1 MKPFGDCR
9 FGLCLLCPALLLAWA
24 PSAAG
29 QEAAEQEA
37 AEEEPAVEEIVV
49 TATRRATSIQD
60 VPYNISAVDGGVVED
75 NQILDS
81 AELLRNFAGVGT
93 VDRGY
98 RNSGTFNAIRLRG
111 LNLDHSGQ
119 GDYPVIADATVA
131 TYVNDTPVF
140 ANFLLKDLE
149 RVEVLRGPQGTLYGS
164 GALAGAVR
172 YILRRPQLER
182 FSGSGSF
189 SYSTTRGS
197 DGENLTLDLTLN
209 APVGDTAALRLVG
222 SSFDYDGLVDYV
234 SLYELDGDGVPVA
247 PAGLLD
253 PAASYTA
260 KKDADS
266 VDVQFV
272 RASLLWEPS
281 ESLAVV
287 FSAVHQEDEIGG
299 RRQTT
304 PNVDGYGRRYGRF
317 ENGSPFL
324 EPAWRYMSLASV
336 ELEFN
341 LGGFTLSS
349 STAYYEHRG
358 HAISD
363 NTGFYAKALV
373 WPYLQFLAGGV
384 QVPRPAYSTHRHY
397 ADEAFTQEL
406 RLVSDGGRRFDY
418 VLGLFYKK
426 QDLSNLEL
434 AHLRGITA
442 FMDALPDS
450 LINPQSDLNFHF
462 RNQEDFSDL
471 AAFGD
476 LSWHLSDAL
485 RATFGLRYFNN
496 DSEKGTFMDL
506 LMLDAVPA
514 IEQLWKTSDND
525 VLFKGSLAWDLSEHT
540 MLYGT
545 VSEGYRRGGTNA
557 VPLSG
562 IYGEDPAWQE
572 YGSDGVVNYEL
583 GVKGARGAFRYGA
596 ALYYVDWNDAQL
608 NTATPNGGF
617 YAAQNADGAKTQ
629 GIELELAGNLGE
641 NLSFSLGYAYVDAQ
655 LTADFLAPHND
666 ALIAPDGARLPG
678 SAEHAFNAAVN
689 FNAQLTEDIAF
700 FGNVNGYY
708 QSSTLGQVNPGLRC
722 FAFSPSGGPEPCYGS
737 EFDGFQIWNAVGT
750 LGFGDWHASLWG
762 KNLFNELGISG
773 TFSEDFSGTFPAVGF
788 YGNSARQMIALPR
801 TFGLTLNYR
810 F

>member
-1 MKPFGDCR
+1 MRAIGSFRTAFYLLG
-9 FGLCLLCPALLLAWA
+9 CLLGASLLLAWA
-24 PSAAG
+24 PAAAG
-29 QEAAEQEA
+29 EDA
-37 AEEEPAVEEIVV
+37 AEEERSIEEIVV

-60 VPYNISAVDGGVVED
+60 VPYNISAVDGGLVED
-75 NQILDS
+75 TQILDS

-172 YILRRPQLER
+172 YITRRPQLEQ
-182 FSGSGSF
+182 FSGSGSL
-189 SYSTTRGS
+189 SYSTTHGS
-197 DGENLTLDLTLN
+197 DGQNLTLDLALN
-209 APVGDTAALRLVG
+209 APIGETAALRLVG
-222 SSFDYDGLVDYV
+222 STFDYDGLVDYV
-234 SLYELDGDGVPVA
+234 NLYELDADGVPVA

-260 KKDADS
+260 QKDADS
-266 VDVQFV
+266 VDVKFV
-272 RASLLWEPS
+272 RTSLLWEPN

-287 FSAVHQEDEIGG
+287 FSAVHQEDKIGG

-317 ENGSPFL
+317 ENGSPFR
-324 EPAWRYMSLASV
+324 EPAWRYMSLASL
-336 ELEFN
+336 ELQFD
-341 LGGFTLSS
+341 FDSVTLHS
-349 STAYYEHRG
+349 STAYYDHRG
-358 HAISD
+358 NAISD

-373 WPYLQFLAGGV
+373 WQWIQFLAGGV

-397 ADEAFTQEL
+397 ADETFTQEL
-406 RLVSDGGRRFDY
+406 RLVSDSGGTFEY
-418 VLGLFYKK
+418 VLGLFYKN
-426 QDLSNLEL
+426 QDLANLER
-434 AHLRGITA
+434 AHLHGITA
-442 FMDALPDS
+442 LMRALPFS
-450 LINPQSDLNFHF
+450 LVNPQSDLNFHF
-462 RNQEDFSDL
+462 SNEEDFSDL
-471 AAFGD
+471 AVFGE
-476 LSWHLSDAL
+476 LTWHFSDAV
-485 RATFGLRYFNN
+485 RATFGLRYFDN

-506 LMLDAVPA
+506 LILDAVPA
-514 IEQLWKTSDND
+514 IEQSWKTSDTD
-525 VLFKGSLAWDLSEHT
+525 VLFKGSLAWDFT
-540 MLYGT
+540 ANDMLYGT
-545 VSEGYRRGGTNA
+545 VAEGYRRGGTNA

-572 YGSDGVVNYEL
+572 YGSDSVVNYEL
-583 GVKGARGAFRYGA
+583 GVKGARGGFRYGA
-596 ALYYVDWNDAQL
+596 ALYYVDWKDAQL

-617 YAAQNADGAKTQ
+617 YAAQNADAAKTR
-629 GIELELAGNLGE
+629 GVELELVGNWGE
-641 NLSFSLGYAYVDAQ
+641 NLSFSLGYAFVDAQ
-655 LTADFLAPHND
+655 VTADFVAPHNG

-678 SAEHAFNAAVN
+678 SAKHAFNAALN
-689 FNAQLTEDIAF
+689 FNAQLTQDIAF
-700 FGNVNGYY
+700 FGNLNGYY
-708 QSSTLGQVNPGLRC
+708 QSSTLGQINPDLRC
-722 FAFSPSGGPEPCYGS
+722 FAFSLSGGPEPCYGS

-750 LGFGDWHASLWG
+750 LSFDSWHASLWG
-762 KNLFNELGISG
+762 KNLFDELGITG
-773 TFSEDFSGTFPAVGF
+773 TFSEDFSGTSPVVGF
-788 YGNSARQMIALPR
+788 FGNSARQMIALPR